1 MKKTKVIIPALGL
14 LVLSTAA
21 SISGTVAWFSVNST
35 VSVSGMTVETKVAS
49 SVLIAGDT
57 IDSTAKKADNLFDNG
72 PLSQVVSGI
81 LEPVSTVDAR
91 QFYYTTNALAN
102 GDAKTD
108 AYTLYSSQ
116 AAFATAYGQTGEE
129 TVLPYVDYVFQLKV
143 SNTGAN
149 VEDLKVTSLNLAYT
163 PKGEEDDSNKAFRVA
178 FFVEN
183 ITSSNP
189 TGTLAVSTGSANGIY
204 APSTA
209 ANFSD
214 AGGHNFAVSGPAAV
228 TQMANDY
235 NALTKLAEVPVATAS
250 VPASYYKVIARLYI
264 EGEDTTCK
272 NDTFALLNG
281 DWALTMDITL
291 GTNNSNVSALTL
303 A

>member
-116 AAFATAYGQTGEE
+116 AAFATAYGQTGVE

-149 VEDLKVTSLNLAYT
+149 VESLNLAYT
-163 PKGEEDDSNKAFRVA
+163 PEGEEVDSNKAFRVA

-204 APSTA
+204 APATA

-214 AGGHNFAVSGPAAV
+214 AGGHNFAVSGSAAV

-291 GTNNSNVSALTL
+291 GTNTSNVSALTL